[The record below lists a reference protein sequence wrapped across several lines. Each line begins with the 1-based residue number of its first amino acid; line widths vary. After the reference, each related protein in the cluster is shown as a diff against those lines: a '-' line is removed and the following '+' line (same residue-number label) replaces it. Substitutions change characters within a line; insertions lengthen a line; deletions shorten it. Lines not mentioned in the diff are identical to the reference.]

1 MRGKKGFVSEDQL
14 HKTSY
19 LTYRVKML
27 SSRATIF
34 ASLHQIKEE
43 EK

>member
-1 MRGKKGFVSEDQL
+1 MRGKKALYRV
-14 HKTSY
+14 KTSY